1 MNLVFKPD
9 CPVKGL
15 HRMAA
20 PGIRLQIVYK
30 IAASDNKD
38 SLIAQRSK
46 PLPDLIV
53 KLGRLR
59 FVKAQLDHWDVGPR
73 EDMTE
78 HGPGPMVEPP
88 LLVTAHRDR
97 YEQMLD
103 ATGKDR
109 ITGSWIPYV
118 IQFL

>member
-1 MNLVFKPD
+1 M
-9 CPVKGL
+9 
-15 HRMAA
+15 
-20 PGIRLQIVYK
+20 QIVYK

-38 SLIAQRSK
+38 PLIAQRGK
-46 PLPDLIV
+46 PPSDLIV

-59 FVKAQLDHWDVGPR
+59 FVKAQLDHWDVGPK

-97 YEQMLD
+97 HEQMLD

-109 ITGSWIPYV
+109 IDLVSYGLGDNDTASHQPGQPASSIVQNELY
-118 IQFL
+118 